1 MRIILKSFFTLII
14 LLGLQNCSPK
24 MQGSPYSGQVNYV
37 GKDASGTI
45 IVSSIGY
52 GSKLVSAITDA
63 QYNAVNIL
71 LFKGLPGTEL
81 NVPLVENE
89 NESKSKHPDYYNRL
103 FNQANYISYIMS
115 TSTNS
120 DGKKVNGTVM
130 ATVELKINYNS
141 LRKDLEQNNVIRKF
155 GF

>member
-1 MRIILKSFFTLII
+1 
-14 LLGLQNCSPK
+14 
-24 MQGSPYSGQVNYV
+24 MQGNTYSGQVNYV
-37 GKDASGTI
+37 GKDANGTI

-52 GSKLVSAITDA
+52 GSKLTSAVTDA
-63 QYNAVNIL
+63 QYNAFNIL

-89 NESKSKHPDYYNRL
+89 NESKVKHPDYYNRL

-115 TSTNS
+115 SSTNS

-130 ATVELKINYNS
+130 AIIELKINYNS
-141 LRKDLEQNNVIRKF
+141 LRKDLEQNNIIRRF